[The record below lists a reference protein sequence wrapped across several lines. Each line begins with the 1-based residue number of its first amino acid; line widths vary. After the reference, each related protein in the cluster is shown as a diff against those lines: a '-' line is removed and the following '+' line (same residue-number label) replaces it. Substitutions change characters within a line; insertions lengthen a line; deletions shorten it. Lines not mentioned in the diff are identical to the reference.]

1 MHSYYQH
8 YILPSPPLLC
18 IHPLLPPL
26 HTHTHTPYMLRPCHT
41 YCLVG
46 SIVPQYVLRQVTIIA
61 VRGIDTLEPEVIW
74 GEWDVIACVGI
85 SLIPCDIETPV
96 APVCKDQL

>member
-1 MHSYYQH
+1 M
-8 YILPSPPLLC
+8 
-18 IHPLLPPL
+18 L
-26 HTHTHTPYMLRPCHT
+26 HPCHT